1 MDKIESGQDDL
12 VKETPSDTTPITY
25 YQDEAAFMRGEVSH
39 VVHADTA
46 ALAADLDSGLKPQY
60 ARGETPHVIHVDEF
74 AYYGPESQT
83 SVHSKEVSV
92 GYVTETTE
100 LSAAEQVYLHDALAG
115 HAGGKRFKP
124 QKRSAAR
131 MRELR
136 GKPVHHIVEDTVETE
151 PNYAPL
157 PLAVFI
163 SEQVWALSNPKTV
176 KKKPTATELS
186 GAEKFMAEAIMRS
199 PLIWEVLKQQY
210 TEGLERIQSTRDVV
224 MPIYEL
230 ESTLRERLLDSES
243 FFRSFNGLTRDIA
256 AWSDRLNAAH
266 NTHAVRTGDVS
277 EEDVALVTPLS
288 QLYTE
293 MHHEFDVTIKGGL
306 AALVEIMRAQTPD
319 LVEA

>member
-12 VKETPSDTTPITY
+12 ANETPSDTTPITY

-46 ALAADLDSGLKPQY
+46 ALAADLDAGQAVDVLKPTY
-60 ARGETPHVIHVDEF
+60 ARGETPCVTHYDESAYRQVD
-74 AYYGPESQT
+74 G
-83 SVHSKEVSV
+83 VSV
-92 GYVTETTE
+92 GYMAETTE

-151 PNYAPL
+151 PNYTPS
-157 PLAVFI
+157 PLAVFV

-210 TEGLERIQSTRDVV
+210 TEGLERIQSTRGVV

-266 NTHAVRTGDVS
+266 NTHAARTGDVS